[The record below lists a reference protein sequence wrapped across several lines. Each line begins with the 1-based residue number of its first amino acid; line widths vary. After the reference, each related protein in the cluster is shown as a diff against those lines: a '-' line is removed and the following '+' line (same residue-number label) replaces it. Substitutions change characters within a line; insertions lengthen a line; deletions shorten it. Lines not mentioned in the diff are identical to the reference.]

1 MGKALLWSR
10 EKGRRGGGRALLDGL
25 GKMELIA
32 VGVEPAGRWRAAALL
47 PLEGHWIITLGVGE
61 ERQADRETEM
71 KCLRLYFSSGLENHL
86 FQSILLLWESTGLS
100 DGRVRAGAFS
110 FSQATS
116 SILYVAADD
125 KRYHQLA
132 PEKRMDLRLFVEP
145 AATPASALLLWQN
158 YHSTFMVIFEMT
170 GLWFPKQL
178 VTHF

>member
-1 MGKALLWSR
+1 MA
-10 EKGRRGGGRALLDGL
+10 GRRSPSPRRALNHNT
-25 GKMELIA
+25 
-32 VGVEPAGRWRAAALL
+32 RRRRTAAS
-47 PLEGHWIITLGVGE
+47 
-61 ERQADRETEM
+61 RQRDRNEVFATIF
-71 KCLRLYFSSGLENHL
+71 YFECGLENHL

-170 GLWFPKQL
+170 GL
-178 VTHF
+178 

>member
-1 MGKALLWSR
+1 MA
-10 EKGRRGGGRALLDGL
+10 GRRSPSPRRALNHNT
-25 GKMELIA
+25 
-32 VGVEPAGRWRAAALL
+32 RRRRRAASRQRDRNEVFATIFFEWARKSLV
-47 PLEGHWIITLGVGE
+47 PIHPAIVGKY
-61 ERQADRETEM
+61 RAQR
-71 KCLRLYFSSGLENHL
+71 
-86 FQSILLLWESTGLS
+86 W
-100 DGRVRAGAFS
+100 RVRAGAFS

-170 GLWFPKQL
+170 GL
-178 VTHF
+178 